1 MINVRIAAGISSEG
15 ISVSD
20 VQGQYDPP
28 RFVDANRPNV
38 ARVYNA
44 LLGGKDNYKVD
55 RDVRDRLLQRAP
67 ELGRLCWDVREFSAR
82 VTRFLAGN
90 VGVEQFLDCG
100 PGIPNR
106 ENTHDVAQRMNREA
120 SVVYAAIDPVVIAH
134 GRALLAENDRTHIAE
149 ADFRRPDQV
158 LQHEDVRKY
167 LDFTQ
172 PVAVYHIGTVQYVS
186 DARQPG
192 EMIARYIDAIP
203 SGSYVSIA
211 HFLDP
216 EDDDPVIARMRE
228 VFADIPV
235 SLGNFRPRAQ
245 LLSFLDGLDLVE
257 PGLVVVADWWPD
269 GPRIRPLAPIQRL
282 AVGALARKP

>member
-1 MINVRIAAGISSEG
+1 M
-15 ISVSD
+15 SD

-28 RFVDANRPNV
+28 PFVDANRPNV

-55 RDVRDRLLQRAP
+55 RDVRDRLLERAP
-67 ELGRLCWDVREFSAR
+67 ELGRLCWDVREFTAR

-90 VGVEQFLDCG
+90 AGVGQFLDCG

-106 ENTHDVAQRMNREA
+106 ENTHDVAQRTNREA
-120 SVVYAAIDPVVIAH
+120 SVVYVAIDPVVIAH
-134 GRALLAENDRTHIAE
+134 GRALLAENDRTHLAE
-149 ADFRRPDQV
+149 ADFRHPDQV
-158 LQHEDVRKY
+158 LQHRAVRKY
-167 LDFTQ
+167 LDFTE

-186 DARQPG
+186 DARDPG
-192 EMIARYIDAIP
+192 EIIARYVDAIP
-203 SGSYVSIA
+203 SGSYVALA

-216 EDDDPVIARMRE
+216 EDGNPVIARMRE
-228 VFADIPV
+228 VFADIPI

-245 LLSFLDGLDLVE
+245 LLSFLDGLELVD
-257 PGLVVVADWWPD
+257 PGLVTVADWWPD